1 MPLSS
6 ESVSARCSARSWSR
20 TEAEG
25 TALMNPLG
33 LASAEG
39 AMNHIYIERERESA
53 MINIHGVVIYNM

>member
-1 MPLSS
+1 
-6 ESVSARCSARSWSR
+6 
-20 TEAEG
+20 
-25 TALMNPLG
+25 MNPLG